1 MKRIGISLI
10 LILAC
15 AMAFAQDEVVD
26 YLHVGKTLKFQDK
39 KFELKWCQHPIE
51 AFYLQ
56 EWLPKG
62 ETFDNYEQMLS
73 VSLSFSETLSVK
85 FFVDAKV
92 KELEE
97 RKKSDKFCNYL
108 VYENDGE
115 YIIDFLVSDGA
126 DGMLNVVEADIHHYK
141 PVVIDGKKA
150 IQLNFYSRRAYGD
163 DIIPFLESL
172 KEKKV
177 DWIKELTQ
185 MKIVCK
191 VKCLH

>member
-1 MKRIGISLI
+1 MNILTPKALPWAMCLQAFQAALRIQ
-10 LILAC
+10 A
-15 AMAFAQDEVVD
+15 DN
-26 YLHVGKTLKFQDK
+26 HLK
-39 KFELKWCQHPIE
+39 
-51 AFYLQ
+51 Y
-56 EWLPKG
+56 
-62 ETFDNYEQMLS
+62 
-73 VSLSFSETLSVK
+73 
-85 FFVDAKV
+85 FVDAKV
-92 KELEE
+92 NELEK
-97 RKKSDKFCNYL
+97 RKKSDKCCNYL

-141 PVVIDGKKA
+141 PVVVDGKKA
-150 IQLNFYSRRAYGD
+150 IHLNFYSRRAYGD

-191 VKCLH
+191 VK

>member
-56 EWLPKG
+56 EWLPQG

-97 RKKSDKFCNYL
+97 RKKSDKCCAL
-108 VYENDGE
+108 SV
-115 YIIDFLVSDGA
+115 
-126 DGMLNVVEADIHHYK
+126 
-141 PVVIDGKKA
+141 
-150 IQLNFYSRRAYGD
+150 
-163 DIIPFLESL
+163 
-172 KEKKV
+172 
-177 DWIKELTQ
+177 
-185 MKIVCK
+185 
-191 VKCLH
+191 

>member
-1 MKRIGISLI
+1 MPKWLRTKIYGTKIETDMKRIGISLI

-97 RKKSDKFCNYL
+97 RKKSDKCCLKHEETIKKNCVFCHFC
-108 VYENDGE
+108 
-115 YIIDFLVSDGA
+115 I
-126 DGMLNVVEADIHHYK
+126 
-141 PVVIDGKKA
+141 
-150 IQLNFYSRRAYGD
+150 YSSNAVLQYTLSHNQ
-163 DIIPFLESL
+163 I
-172 KEKKV
+172 
-177 DWIKELTQ
+177 
-185 MKIVCK
+185 
-191 VKCLH
+191 